1 MTTITVPIDRELED
15 FIKSEIASGR
25 SETKAHVV
33 RYALK
38 QLREERMIE
47 GVLQAQR
54 EIKEGKVLRG
64 DLREI
69 IKHMK

>member
-69 IKHMK
+69 VKHMK

>member
-69 IKHMK
+69 IKRMK